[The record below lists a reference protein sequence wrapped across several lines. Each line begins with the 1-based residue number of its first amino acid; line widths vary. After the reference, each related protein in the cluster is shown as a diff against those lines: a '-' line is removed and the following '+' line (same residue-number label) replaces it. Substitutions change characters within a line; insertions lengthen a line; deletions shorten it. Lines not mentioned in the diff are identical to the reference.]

1 MYGKKK
7 FSCRAGNLYN
17 GGVIP
22 QKCPQQWASRKHP
35 QQEDKMRSTAKWL
48 VVVGLANLLVLIWS
62 AQMKHGA
69 VEAQTRKPLYIT
81 RMYTGPDGL
90 SHTEEI
96 EAKFEG
102 ATANVSKLMAVTGA
116 EIHRST
122 PGTVLDWHPG
132 PRRQYV
138 ITLSG
143 HGEIEVADG
152 KKIADGPG
160 LILLVE
166 DTTGK
171 GHITRTTGT
180 EDRVSLWLPL
190 ADQSAH

>member
-1 MYGKKK
+1 MK
-7 FSCRAGNLYN
+7 
-17 GGVIP
+17 
-22 QKCPQQWASRKHP
+22 
-35 QQEDKMRSTAKWL
+35 STMMLFVAL
-48 VVVGLANLLVLIWS
+48 GLLCVFVLIS
-62 AQMKHGA
+62 R
-69 VEAQTRKPLYIT
+69 AQTERGAAAAQARKPIYIT

-96 EAKFEG
+96 EAKTDPSAPG
-102 ATANVSKLMAVTGA
+102 NVIKMMAITGA

-122 PGTVLDWHPG
+122 PGQVLDWHRG

-143 HGEIEVADG
+143 QGEIEVAGG
-152 KKIADGPG
+152 KVIPDGPG
-160 LILLVE
+160 HIVLVE

-180 EDRVSLWLPL
+180 EEKVSLWLPL
-190 ADQSAH
+190 VDQSGQ